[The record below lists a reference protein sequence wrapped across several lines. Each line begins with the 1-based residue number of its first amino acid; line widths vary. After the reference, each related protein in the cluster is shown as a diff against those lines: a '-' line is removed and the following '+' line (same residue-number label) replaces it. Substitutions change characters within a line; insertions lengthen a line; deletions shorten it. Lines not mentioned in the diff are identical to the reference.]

1 MISFE
6 NCLQKWQAAQKEPL
20 SLGPRWMEPME
31 APKLTEDTRTD
42 RLALV
47 AVRNWRVTGGE

>member
-1 MISFE
+1 MIFFE

-20 SLGPRWMEPME
+20 SLGPRWMEPIE
-31 APKLTEDTRTD
+31 APKLTEDTHTD